1 MVIIALAP
9 GALSAQGTVSLLQN
23 VLDRHT
29 LSLNGEWHYIV
40 DPHDSG
46 WGTGRNRYYQNVRP
60 GASAG
65 VVEYDF
71 AGSPT
76 LHVPGDWNSQ
86 RPELLL
92 YEGTVWYER
101 SFVYHPAPNSRT
113 FLHVGAANYRARVW
127 VNGQALC

>member
-1 MVIIALAP
+1 M
-9 GALSAQGTVSLLQN
+9 
-23 VLDRHT
+23 
-29 LSLNGEWHYIV
+29 
-40 DPHDSG
+40 
-46 WGTGRNRYYQNVRP
+46 
-60 GASAG
+60 
-65 VVEYDF
+65 VEYDF

-127 VNGQALC
+127 VNGQALCEHEGGFTPFDCEDRTLLKDG